1 MKIIKLLVLICIFS
15 SCNESNN
22 AVVMNQIGKEISVLR
37 HEVFNGDTS
46 AYKELKDFYRETDPS
61 DFLSTSIFMANH
73 HQYDV
78 AYLDVYY
85 CFKDDRTGL
94 KFKER
99 DKKTQEIMLYYL
111 NEAAKRNV
119 EGAKQELNNLNPSGR
134 SQN

>member
-1 MKIIKLLVLICIFS
+1 
-15 SCNESNN
+15 
-22 AVVMNQIGKEISVLR
+22 MNQIEKEISVLR
-37 HEVFNGDTS
+37 QEVFNGDTS
-46 AYKELKDFYRETDPS
+46 SYIELKEFYRESDPS
-61 DFLSTSIFMANH
+61 DFLSTSIFMANY
-73 HQYDV
+73 HQYDL

-111 NEAAKRNV
+111 NEAAKRKV
-119 EGAKQELNNLNPSGR
+119 EGAKQELNNINMHPTGR